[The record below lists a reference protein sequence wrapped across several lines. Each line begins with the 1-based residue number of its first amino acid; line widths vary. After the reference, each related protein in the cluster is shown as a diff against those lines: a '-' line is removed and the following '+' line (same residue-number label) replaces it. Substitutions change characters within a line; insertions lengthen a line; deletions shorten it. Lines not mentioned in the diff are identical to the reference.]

1 MDISNQ
7 IQKSTS
13 GLQAFALRLTKNPY
27 DAEDLLQE
35 TIFLALKHSDKF
47 RGGTNFN
54 AWVKTIM
61 RNTFINNYRKNK
73 RFMNYV
79 SQKIASYF
87 YDKPEAKNNAES
99 NIMLNELTDII
110 DELDEKFRAPFMMYY
125 EGFSYEEIA
134 QKLGLPLGTVKSR
147 IFFARK
153 HIKAGYKAYYE
164 HSEN

>member
-7 IQKSTS
+7 IQQNTS

-61 RNTFINNYRKNK
+61 RNTFINNYRRNK
-73 RFMNYV
+73 LRRTEEIPDKVYGKIREATTINETANGSILFDELTQFVSNLPDIFRIPFEMNYIGYRY
-79 SQKIASYF
+79 Q
-87 YDKPEAKNNAES
+87 
-99 NIMLNELTDII
+99 
-110 DELDEKFRAPFMMYY
+110 
-125 EGFSYEEIA
+125 EIA
-134 QKLGLPLGTVKSR
+134 KATNVPLGTVKSR

-153 HIKAGYKAYYE
+153 YLKEAVIKNY
-164 HSEN
+164 

>member
-7 IQKSTS
+7 IQNSTS

-73 RFMNYV
+73 RFMKYV
-79 SQKIASYF
+79 SQKISSYF

-99 NIMLNELTDII
+99 NIMFKELIEII

-125 EGFSYEEIA
+125 EGFSYEEISE
-134 QKLGLPLGTVKSR
+134 KLGLPLGTVKSR

-164 HSEN
+164 HSED